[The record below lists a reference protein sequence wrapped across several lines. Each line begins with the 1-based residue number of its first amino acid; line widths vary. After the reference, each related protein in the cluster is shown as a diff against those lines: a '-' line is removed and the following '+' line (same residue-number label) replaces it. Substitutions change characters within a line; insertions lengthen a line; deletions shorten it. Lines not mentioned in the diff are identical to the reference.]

1 MRSLGVFRA
10 KLGRGNQG
18 GCRQESEVRS
28 REASVKGQQSR
39 GEQGLD
45 TDFIAER
52 CQNQVDESKL
62 RPTGIGVG
70 LEEGG

>member
-1 MRSLGVFRA
+1 M
-10 KLGRGNQG
+10 
-18 GCRQESEVRS
+18 
-28 REASVKGQQSR
+28 KGQQSR
-39 GEQGLD
+39 GKQGLD